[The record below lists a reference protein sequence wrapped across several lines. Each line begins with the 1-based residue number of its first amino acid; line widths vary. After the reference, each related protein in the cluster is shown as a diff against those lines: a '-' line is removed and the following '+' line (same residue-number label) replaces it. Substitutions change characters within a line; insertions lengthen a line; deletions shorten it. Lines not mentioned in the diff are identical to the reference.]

1 MIKTKRLIIRHSTID
16 LVRAE
21 IEDRDRFS
29 TLLKADVPENWP
41 PEILS
46 DALPWFL
53 QQLETTQ
60 DALGWFGW
68 YVLYANETSTH
79 PTLVGGVGFKGPP
92 QENNT
97 VEIGY
102 SLLPQFHGQGYATEM
117 INGIVHW
124 AFSHAE
130 VSRIIAKTTPDNIP
144 SRRVLAKT
152 GFTPLGKGTETTGM
166 LHELRREFFV
176 QRHT

>member
-1 MIKTKRLIIRHSTID
+1 MIKTKRLIIRHWTID

-21 IEDRDRFS
+21 IEDRERFS
-29 TLLKADVPENWP
+29 ALLKADVPENWP
-41 PEILS
+41 PEILA

-68 YVLYANETSTH
+68 YVLHTNETSPP
-79 PTLVGGVGFKGPP
+79 PTLIGSIGFKGPP
-92 QENNT
+92 RVDNT

-102 SLLPQFHGQGYATEM
+102 SLLPQFHGQGFATEM
-117 INGIVHW
+117 INLIVHW

-130 VSRIIAKTTPDNIP
+130 VSRIIAETTPDNIP
-144 SRRVLAKT
+144 SLRVLEKI
-152 GFTPLGKGTETTGM
+152 GFTTIGKGTEPTG
-166 LHELRREFFV
+166 LLLELRREFFV
-176 QRHT
+176 PRPT